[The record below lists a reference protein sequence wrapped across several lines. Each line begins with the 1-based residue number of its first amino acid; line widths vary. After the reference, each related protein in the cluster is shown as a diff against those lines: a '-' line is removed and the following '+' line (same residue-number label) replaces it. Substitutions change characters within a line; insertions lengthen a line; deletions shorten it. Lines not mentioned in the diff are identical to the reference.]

1 MVLHLELIVMI
12 LKVKKM
18 VKMCH
23 MPQINIQK
31 ENKIKTPKVDIF
43 GCGGQTQ
50 DLFSYLTSSS
60 EHFSSF
66 PATTEK
72 GHQKDQGQGSWKRME
87 LTKLLRGKNFRN
99 CFSQSWS
106 LCIHFFFFVRLTP
119 WAHAKQMLYPWE
131 LPLSYPTP
139 NSAFILWTHSFRELP
154 SLGPWQ
160 SYNSEMPPFSVVQ
173 SRTLVRAGDNFYLSN

>member
-1 MVLHLELIVMI
+1 MG
-12 LKVKKM
+12 VKPRTSFHTWLLVQNTFLAFQLQQRRATK
-18 VKMCH
+18 
-23 MPQINIQK
+23 
-31 ENKIKTPKVDIF
+31 KTRDK
-43 GCGGQTQ
+43 GLGREWSWQNC
-50 DLFSYLTSSS
+50 SEERTS
-60 EHFSSF
+60 EIAF
-66 PATTEK
+66 
-72 GHQKDQGQGSWKRME
+72 
-87 LTKLLRGKNFRN
+87 L
-99 CFSQSWS
+99 S
-106 LCIHFFFFVRLTP
+106 LGLYAFIFFFFARLTP